1 MTKFTKVFWVANAVE
16 LLERLAYYGVFIV
29 LTLYLSNVWGFSD
42 IEAGIISGL
51 FSASLYLLPT
61 FLGAYADKIGFRSSL
76 MLAFAFLTLG
86 YAGLGVLPTFNESA
100 GLVTYSDT
108 TIFSGLRESYL
119 QWSIVPV
126 MILIVIGGAFI
137 KSVIAG
143 TITKET
149 TTETRAK
156 GFSIFYM
163 MVNIGAFTGKAVVDP
178 LRKSL
183 GDSGLIYLNFFAATM
198 TLIALILVFFLFK
211 SAKHTGEG
219 KSFSEIGK
227 ALLRLCTNTRLLVL
241 ILIVSGF
248 WIVQGQM
255 YATMP
260 KFVIRM
266 IGEDASPG
274 WYANV
279 NPLVVVVMVNFVTS
293 MMKKYTA
300 LTSMKIGM
308 LLIPLSA
315 LLMSFGTQ
323 VGSAS
328 ILGLH
333 PVAFMMI
340 IGIVVQGIAECFI
353 SPRYLEYFSL
363 QAPKG
368 EEGLF
373 LGFSHLDTFISYL
386 FAFGI
391 SGFLLEKYCPDP
403 RNFANAQDF
412 AAATANA
419 HYIWYVFVGI
429 GLLSFIALL
438 IYGKVIDEKD
448 KSGVKS

>member
-1 MTKFTKVFWVANAVE
+1 MAKFTKIFWVANSVE

-29 LTLYLSNVWGFSD
+29 LTIYLSNIWGFSD
-42 IEAGIISGL
+42 IEAGVISGL

-76 MLAFAFLTLG
+76 LFAFLFLTLG
-86 YAGLGVLPTFNESA
+86 YGGLGLLPTLNESA
-100 GLVTYSDT
+100 GLVSYGDT
-108 TIFSGLRESYL
+108 TVFSGLRESYL
-119 QWSIVPV
+119 QWSIVPI

-137 KSVIAG
+137 KSVISG
-143 TITKET
+143 TIAKET
-149 TTETRAK
+149 TTETRAR

-163 MVNIGAFTGKAVVDP
+163 MVNIGAFTGKSVVDP

-183 GDSGLIYLNFFAATM
+183 GDSGLIYLNYFAATM
-198 TLIALILVFFLFK
+198 TLVALVLVFFLFK
-211 SAKHTGEG
+211 SAKSTGEG
-219 KSFSEIGK
+219 KSFAEIGK
-227 ALLRLCTNTRLLVL
+227 ALLRLCTNVRLIVL

-266 IGEDASPG
+266 IGESASPG

-279 NPLVVVVMVNFVTS
+279 NPLVVVALVNLVTS
-293 MMKKYTA
+293 IMRKYTA
-300 LTSMKIGM
+300 LTSMTIGM
-308 LLIPLSA
+308 MLIPISA
-315 LLMSFGTQ
+315 LIMSFGTQ
-323 VGSAS
+323 IGSDF

-340 IGIVVQGIAECFI
+340 AGIIVQAIAETFI

-373 LGFSHLDTFISYL
+373 LGFSHLNSFFSYL

-403 RNFANAQDF
+403 RNFANHQDF
-412 AAATANA
+412 LAASANA
-419 HYIWYVFVGI
+419 HHIWYVFVGI
-429 GLLSFIALL
+429 GLVSVVALL
-438 IYGKVIDEKD
+438 IYGKIVTKEQKA
-448 KSGVKS
+448 K

>member
-1 MTKFTKVFWVANAVE
+1 MAKFTKVFWVANAVE

-42 IEAGIISGL
+42 IEAGIISGV

-76 MLAFAFLTLG
+76 LLAFALLTLG
-86 YAGLGVLPTFNESA
+86 YAGLGVMPTFNQSA

-108 TIFSGLRESYL
+108 TVFSGLRESYL

-126 MILIVIGGAFI
+126 MVLVVIGGAFI
-137 KSVIAG
+137 KSVISG
-143 TITKET
+143 TIAKET
-149 TTETRAK
+149 TTETRAR

-183 GDSGLIYLNFFAATM
+183 GDSGLIYFNYFAAAM
-198 TLIALILVFFLFK
+198 TLIALVMVLFLFK
-211 SAKHTGEG
+211 SAKNSGEG
-219 KSFSEIGK
+219 KSFSEIGR
-227 ALLRLCTNTRLLVL
+227 ALVRLCTNTRLIVL

-266 IGEDASPG
+266 IGENASPG

-279 NPLVVVVMVNFVTS
+279 NPLVVVVMVNFITS
-293 MMKKYTA
+293 TMKKYTA
-300 LTSMKIGM
+300 LSSMKIGM

-315 LLMSFGTQ
+315 LLMSFSTQIGTHY
-323 VGSAS
+323 

-373 LGFSHLDTFISYL
+373 LGFSHLDIFLSYL

-403 RNFANAQDF
+403 RNFANAQEF
-412 AAATANA
+412 AAASANA
-419 HYIWYVFVGI
+419 HYIWYVFVAI
-429 GLLSFIALL
+429 GLVSVAALL
-438 IYGKVIDEKD
+438 IYGKVVDRKD
-448 KSGVKS
+448 KK

>member
-1 MTKFTKVFWVANAVE
+1 MAKFSKVFWVANTVE

-51 FSASLYLLPT
+51 FSSSLYLLPT

-76 MLAFAFLTLG
+76 LFAFTFLTLG
-86 YAGLGVLPTFNESA
+86 YTGLGIMPTLNQSA
-100 GLVTYSDT
+100 GLVIYSDT
-108 TIFSGLRESYL
+108 TVFSGLRESYL

-137 KSVIAG
+137 KSVISG
-143 TITKET
+143 TIAKET
-149 TTETRAK
+149 TTETRAR

-183 GDSGLIYLNFFAATM
+183 GDSGLIYLNFFAAAM
-198 TLIALILVFFLFK
+198 TLIALVLVFFLFK
-211 SAKHTGEG
+211 SARNRDEG
-219 KSFSEIGK
+219 KSFSEIGR

-248 WIVQGQM
+248 WIVQGQL

-266 IGEDASPG
+266 IGESASPG

-279 NPLVVVVMVNFVTS
+279 NPLVVVVMVNFITS

-308 LLIPLSA
+308 ALIPISA
-315 LLMSFGTQ
+315 LFMSFGTQ
-323 VGSAS
+323 IGTSS

-340 IGIVVQGIAECFI
+340 LGIIVQGIAECFI

-373 LGFSHLDTFISYL
+373 LGFSHLDTFVSYL

-391 SGFLLEKYCPDP
+391 SGFLLEKYGPDP
-403 RNFANAQDF
+403 RNFANAQEF

-429 GLLSFIALL
+429 GLLSVAALL
-438 IYGKVIDEKD
+438 IYGKVVYKKD
-448 KSGVKS
+448 KKQ

>member
-1 MTKFTKVFWVANAVE
+1 
-16 LLERLAYYGVFIV
+16 
-29 LTLYLSNVWGFSD
+29 
-42 IEAGIISGL
+42 
-51 FSASLYLLPT
+51 
-61 FLGAYADKIGFRSSL
+61 
-76 MLAFAFLTLG
+76 
-86 YAGLGVLPTFNESA
+86 
-100 GLVTYSDT
+100 
-108 TIFSGLRESYL
+108 
-119 QWSIVPV
+119 
-126 MILIVIGGAFI
+126 
-137 KSVIAG
+137 
-143 TITKET
+143 
-149 TTETRAK
+149 
-156 GFSIFYM
+156 M

-183 GDSGLIYLNFFAATM
+183 GDSGLIYLNFFAAAM
-198 TLIALILVFFLFK
+198 TLIALVLVFFLFK
-211 SAKHTGEG
+211 SAKNTGEG
-219 KSFSEIGK
+219 KSFAEIGR
-227 ALLRLCTNTRLLVL
+227 ALLRLFTNARLIIL

-266 IGEDASPG
+266 IGESASPG

-279 NPLVVVVMVNFVTS
+279 NPLVVVVVVNFVTS
-293 MMKKYTA
+293 MMRKYTA
-300 LTSMKIGM
+300 LTSMKTGM
-308 LLIPLSA
+308 ILIPLSA

-323 VGSAS
+323 IGTAS
-328 ILGLH
+328 RLGLH

-340 IGIVVQGIAECFI
+340 VGIIVQGVSECFI
-353 SPRYLEYFSL
+353 SPRYFEYFSL

-373 LGFSHLDTFISYL
+373 LGFSHLDMFFSYL

-403 RNFANAQDF
+403 RNFANAQEY

-429 GLLSFIALL
+429 GLLSFVALL
-438 IYGKVIDEKD
+438 IYGKVIDK
-448 KSGVKS
+448 KRQ